1 MNYVYRGIV
10 MAFDKL
16 MGSYRDG
23 SVYRDA
29 FGAAAASPVGVYR
42 DGCIYRGA
50 AAAVDALIGRYAE
63 GVIYRGKGTD
73 LDKIVGIYKQGY
85 IYRGWFGNVTHQ
97 SLEHVVG
104 RYDGPDDGAA
114 AAALLLAL
122 V

>member
-1 MNYVYRGIV
+1 MGYVYRGIA
-10 MAFDKL
+10 MSFD
-16 MGSYRDG
+16 MRVGFYRDG

-29 FGAAAASPVGVYR
+29 FSAAAASPVGIYR

-50 AAAVDALIGRYAE
+50 AAAVGTIIGRYAE
-63 GVIYRGKGTD
+63 GVIYRGNGTD
-73 LDKIVGIYKQGY
+73 LDKVVGIYKQGY
-85 IYRGWFGNVTHQ
+85 LYRGWFANVYYQ

-104 RYDGPDDGAA
+104 RYDGPDEGAA

>member
-1 MNYVYRGIV
+1 MGYVYRGIV
-10 MAFDKL
+10 MSFDKL
-16 MGSYRDG
+16 VGLYRVG

-29 FGAAAASPVGVYR
+29 FSAVTASPVGIYR

-50 AAAVDALIGRYAE
+50 AAAADAIIGRYAE

-85 IYRGWFGNVTHQ
+85 IYRGWFANVYYQ
-97 SLEHVVG
+97 SPEQVVG
-104 RYDGPDDGAA
+104 RYDGPDEGAA
-114 AAALLLAL
+114 AAALLLEL